1 MRRRVTRRGVLS
13 VMALHLEWGLK
24 LPAPLQYL

>member
-1 MRRRVTRRGVLS
+1 MRWRVTRRGVS

-24 LPAPLQYL
+24 LPPPLQYL